1 MSFQEEPSV
10 CWNSR
15 TTVLGRLWA
24 AGLPYWAIV
33 ILYFLTCS
41 HLLSSRFGCGCA
53 RLCRPR
59 WGCREQRG
67 QCSQKALEMS
77 SWAGG
82 PFPGRGGCTFPCPLS
97 LVLGPTRGRGG

>member
-33 ILYFLTCS
+33 ILYLLTCS
-41 HLLSSRFGCGCA
+41 HLLSSRFGVGA
-53 RLCRPR
+53 RV
-59 WGCREQRG
+59 
-67 QCSQKALEMS
+67 S
-77 SWAGG
+77 AGH
-82 PFPGRGGCTFPCPLS
+82 GGAVGSNGASVHRRLW
-97 LVLGPTRGRGG
+97 R